1 MSCLDHPGRVGCG
14 GVLALALLIHTLPG
28 RLADNVF
35 TVKSCALDLDENGSV
50 VLRETDLVESSDY
63 WGGYCDGEN
72 YYVNMGFRY
81 EGTNLKQVT
90 FTTEEG
96 FFARQQITPGLTEDQ
111 VSTIRVGRRTA
122 DRLRKGI

>member
-1 MSCLDHPGRVGCG
+1 
-14 GVLALALLIHTLPG
+14 
-28 RLADNVF
+28 
-35 TVKSCALDLDENGSV
+35 
-50 VLRETDLVESSDY
+50 
-63 WGGYCDGEN
+63 
-72 YYVNMGFRY
+72 MGFRY